1 MLGPIFHYTR
11 DSQAPKTRIS
21 KKYSLNIQQV
31 GHLKK
36 KKHPAGYN
44 NVLLVKT
51 GLGGFGLPS
60 III

>member
-31 GHLKK
+31 GHKK
-36 KKHPAGYN
+36 KKNTQPG
-44 NVLLVKT
+44 T
-51 GLGGFGLPS
+51 TMSFW
-60 III
+60 